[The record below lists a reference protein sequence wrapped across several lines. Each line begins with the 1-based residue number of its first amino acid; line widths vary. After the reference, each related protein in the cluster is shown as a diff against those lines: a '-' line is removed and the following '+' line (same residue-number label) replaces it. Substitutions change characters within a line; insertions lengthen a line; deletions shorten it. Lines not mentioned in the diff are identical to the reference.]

1 MTLAQLVRILVAR
14 RRMFFS
20 IFCSVLILALAAS
33 LLLPKKYLGEAAV
46 IADVSTTDPYT
57 NTANVPQQMQ
67 SAFVA
72 TQMDVIGS
80 RNVALKVVR
89 DLKLKEDPFFTAKL
103 KAVSPAAID
112 DAIADVLLD
121 KLSVRSS
128 HNGNVIYIQYPDT
141 SPTRAAKIANGFA
154 DAYVQTS
161 VELKVSPMRGQL
173 ASFDKQSEELRSTLE
188 KAQQKLS
195 AYQSDH
201 GLIGTDDARLDVENA
216 RLEELSNQLVAAQ
229 SAMYASNARSTQMDQ
244 ANSLQRPDEMSDLFK
259 NPLMQSLKTE
269 LARAEA
275 KFADVSQRFDRNHPQ
290 YMSAAA
296 ELAAIQK
303 KVDQEMQNA
312 RATISRE
319 ASISRQQAASL
330 QRAVEQQRERILSL
344 KAQQD
349 EYAVLKREVDS
360 ARTAYDAA
368 LQRSGQTRLQSQLEH
383 SNIAVLDRAAV
394 PEQPSSPRLVLNM
407 ILAIFIAPLLAA
419 AICIFTETLHPRIH
433 TELDL
438 EGNSFGPLLAEIPS
452 DRFAGRRIPARR
464 PS

>member
-1 MTLAQLVRILVAR
+1 MIRILVAR
-14 RRMFFS
+14 RRTFFG
-20 IFCSVLILALAAS
+20 IFCSVLALALAAS
-33 LLLPKKYLGEAAV
+33 LLLPKKYMGEAAV

-57 NTANVPQQMQ
+57 NTATVPQQLQ

-89 DLKLKEDPFFTAKL
+89 DQKLKDDRYFTSKL
-103 KAVSPAAID
+103 PDVSPNAMEN
-112 DAIADVLLD
+112 AIADLLLD
-121 KLSVRSS
+121 KLTVRSS
-128 HNGNVIYIQYPDT
+128 HNGNVIYIEYPDR
-141 SPTRAAKIANGFA
+141 SPVRAAAIANAFA

-173 ASFDKQSEELRSTLE
+173 ASFDKQSNELRTTLE

-195 AYQSDH
+195 AYQSQK

-229 SAMYASNARSTQMDQ
+229 SAMYANNARAHQMDE
-244 ANSLQRPDEMSDLFK
+244 AASLQRPDELSDLFK

-275 KFADVSQRFDRNHPQ
+275 KFADISQRFDRNHPQ

-303 KVDQEMQNA
+303 KVNQEMQNA
-312 RATISRE
+312 RETISRE

-330 QRAVEQQRERILSL
+330 QHAVDQQRERILAL

-368 LQRSGQTRLQSQLEH
+368 LQRSGQTRLQSQFEN

-394 PEQPSSPRLVLNM
+394 PEQPSSPRPMLNM

-419 AICIFTETLHPRIH
+419 AVCIFQETLHPRVH
-433 TELDL
+433 TDIDL
-438 EGNSFGPLLAEIPS
+438 EGNSFGPLLAEIPAE
-452 DRFAGRRIPARR
+452 RFTGRRIPARR